1 MYSYIEGL
9 GRINTVTCNRLG
21 TLVDIRSVTRAG
33 KLFLQSA
40 ATNAIGLQFISVAL
54 SCLQMHQFVGGAAV
68 ASRDTC
74 RSTGRNYWQTC
85 LNKKCV
91 RRLIDDAF
99 AVTA

>member
-54 SCLQMHQFVGGAAV
+54 SCLQMHQFVGGAA
-68 ASRDTC
+68 AARDTC
-74 RSTGRNYWQTC
+74 RSTGRYYWQTC